1 MALRLLAFKQVYK
14 ILGIECITYNT
25 QGSNLRTAKKRPN
38 PSSNEADLPGM
49 FFKNSQKK

>member
-38 PSSNEADLPGM
+38 PPSNEADLPGM
-49 FFKNSQKK
+49 FFKNS